1 MSQMPLSYGNLC
13 SQFYDAVKT
22 YAPPV
27 EVDFYAS
34 FIEQKHG
41 RVLEAMSGS
50 GRLQIP
56 LLQRGY
62 VVDGVD
68 NSQIMLARCRERC
81 AALQLEAELYQQS
94 LEDLKLS
101 HQYATVTIA
110 VGSFQLLSERSQA
123 LHALKNIH
131 AHMLDQGNLLIDIFT
146 PDFTHTE
153 SATRIARIDE
163 RTTIRLKIRHI
174 FHTEERIADALC
186 HYELMADGLVQQQ
199 EDELIQVTWYTDAE
213 FKQLVQEAGFELI
226 KIYDCTFRNSGPSRI
241 AHMKKI

>member
-1 MSQMPLSYGNLC
+1 MPQSLSYGNLC

-22 YAPPV
+22 YAPQV

-34 FIEQKHG
+34 FIKQNPG

-56 LLQRGY
+56 LLQQGY

-68 NSQIMLARCRERC
+68 NSSIMLARCRERC
-81 AALQLEAELYQQS
+81 AALQLMPELYEQS
-94 LEDLKLS
+94 LEDLHLP
-101 HQYATVTIA
+101 HHYATVTIA
-110 VGSFQLLSERSQA
+110 VGSFQLLSERSRA

-163 RTTIRLKIRHI
+163 RTTIRLKTRHI
-174 FHTEERIADALC
+174 FHTEERLADALC
-186 HYELMADGLVQQQ
+186 HYELVVDGLVQQQ
-199 EDELIQVTWYTDAE
+199 EDELIQVTWYTDQE
-213 FKQLVQEAGFELI
+213 FKQLVEEAGFALL
-226 KIYDCTFRNSGPSRI
+226 KIYDCTFRSSGPSRV